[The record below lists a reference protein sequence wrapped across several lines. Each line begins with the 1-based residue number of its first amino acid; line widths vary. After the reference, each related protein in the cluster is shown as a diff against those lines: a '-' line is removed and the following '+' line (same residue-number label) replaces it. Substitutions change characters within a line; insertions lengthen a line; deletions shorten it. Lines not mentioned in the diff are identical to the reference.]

1 MTRRRLYRENPQ
13 KTLNEDGTKK
23 TIQQQFAELNKF
35 VQEIL
40 NRDNDENS

>member
-1 MTRRRLYRENPQ
+1 MTKRRLYKENPQ

-23 TIQQQFAELNKF
+23 TLQQQFDELNKF

>member
-1 MTRRRLYRENPQ
+1 M
-13 KTLNEDGTKK
+13 KMVAKK

-40 NRDNDENS
+40 NRDNNENS